1 MNRIKLYSYDPKN
14 WDQLIDEI
22 ARTGD
27 RVKIISSQELSVLAA
42 LQKALV
48 GRENAQEGFL
58 FDDTYFDLSMIM
70 AGDGDR
76 VDLWSGSL
84 IVLLNEYF
92 NTFQD
97 DIHAKKFIV
106 NKKFAKD
113 ITSVLYYFF
122 DGIESLEKVFGLDS
136 RVITNIVDIRN
147 EKIEELDT
155 HLRTHLFGNEK
166 FKTRL
171 IQELKRFRLFNKL
184 GERKVFSAFV
194 CGPSGIGK
202 TLTAKLLHDYLAPG
216 EPYIKINL
224 GNYSD
229 HNALSSLIG
238 SPRGYVGSSKGEL
251 SGKIEA
257 SKSTVI
263 LIDEFEKA
271 SREVHNFF
279 LEVLADGRF
288 TDSQGREFD
297 LNKYI
302 LIFTSNISETDFQEK
317 VSPELR
323 SRFDLLYRMVLLKQS
338 EKRQYAR
345 YKIDYYTNKVNTEL
359 RVALDP
365 EKVYSSVEQR
375 VAQLDNIRFITR
387 EIEQAVMQQAET
399 ADGAE
404 EQTFLNSKQ

>member
-14 WDQLIDEI
+14 WGQINDEI
-22 ARTGD
+22 ARSEETI
-27 RVKIISSQELSVLAA
+27 KIVSAQELNTFSAIKNALAN
-42 LQKALV
+42 K
-48 GRENAQEGFL
+48 GEAQISFP
-58 FDDTYFDLSMIM
+58 FDADYFDLSMIM
-70 AGDGDR
+70 SGDGDR
-76 VDLWSGSL
+76 VDLWSGS
-84 IVLLNEYF
+84 ITLLLREYF
-92 NTFQD
+92 EDYED
-97 DIHAKKFIV
+97 DLDAIKFMV
-106 NKKFAKD
+106 NKKFARD
-113 ITSVLYYFF
+113 IASVLYYYFE
-122 DGIESLEKVFGLDS
+122 GIESIEKLFGIDS
-136 RVITNIVDIRN
+136 REITNIVDIKDER
-147 EKIEELDT
+147 IEVLEGY
-155 HLRTHLFGNEK
+155 LRSRLFGNEK
-166 FKTRL
+166 FKIRL

-251 SGKIEA
+251 SSKIES

-279 LEVLADGRF
+279 LEALADGRF

-297 LNKYI
+297 LDKYI
-302 LIFTSNISETDFQEK
+302 IIFTSNISETDFQAK

-323 SRFDLLYRMVLLKQS
+323 SRFDLLYRMVLLKQF
-338 EKRQYAR
+338 EKSQYAR
-345 YKIDYYTNKVNTEL
+345 YKIDYYVTRVQTEL
-359 RVALDP
+359 GITLDP
-365 EKVYSSVEQR
+365 EEIYGSVEKR

-387 EIEQAVMQQAET
+387 EIEQAVAQQTEET
-399 ADGAE
+399 AME
-404 EQTFLNSKQ
+404 K

>member
-14 WDQLIDEI
+14 WGQINDEI
-22 ARTGD
+22 VRSEETI
-27 RVKIISSQELSVLAA
+27 KIVSAQELSTFSAIKNALANKGEA
-42 LQKALV
+42 HIS
-48 GRENAQEGFL
+48 FS
-58 FDDTYFDLSMIM
+58 FDADYFDLSMIM
-70 AGDGDR
+70 SGDGDR
-76 VDLWSGSL
+76 VDLWSGS
-84 IVLLNEYF
+84 ITLLMREYF
-92 NTFQD
+92 EDFEGDLDT
-97 DIHAKKFIV
+97 IKFMV
-106 NKKFAKD
+106 NKKFARD
-113 ITSVLYYFF
+113 IASVLYYYF
-122 DGIESLEKVFGLDS
+122 DGIESLEKLFGIDS
-136 RVITNIVDIRN
+136 REITNIVDIKDQR
-147 EKIEELDT
+147 IEALEGYLQS
-155 HLRTHLFGNEK
+155 HLFGNEK

-251 SGKIEA
+251 SSKIEA

-279 LEVLADGRF
+279 LEALADGRF

-302 LIFTSNISETDFQEK
+302 FIFTSNITEADFQVK

-323 SRFDLLYRMVLLKQS
+323 SRFDLLYRMVLLKLP
-338 EKRQYAR
+338 EKSLYAR
-345 YKIDYYTNKVNTEL
+345 YKIAYYVDRVNTEL
-359 RVALDP
+359 GVAIDP
-365 EKVYSSVEQR
+365 EKLYSSIEKKIV
-375 VAQLDNIRFITR
+375 QLDNIRFITR
-387 EIEQAVMQQAET
+387 EIEQAVAQQTEANT
-399 ADGAE
+399 D
-404 EQTFLNSKQ
+404 LR